1 MDSPLKSCS
10 AKPRWA
16 SDVAAIGSAK
26 DGEVGYMKAVE
37 KEIDAFISKVHVA
50 QAKAKKTAERH
61 GAAEG
66 AVNMVLEEEDDDQL
80 MAATERVKIRPAM
93 DSGSVANVLAPG
105 DLPCDIEVEPNT
117 TGKHFAGA
125 NNPRIEKY
133 GTCRTVIHGA
143 HGDVGCDWNVANVS
157 RPLNSVS
164 QVTGPADGDGKYDV
178 LFSNKRCIV
187 VPPGIVELLAKRLPV
202 TAEYPREGNLYIGDM
217 ELSTFG
223 GQGTGK

>member
-1 MDSPLKSCS
+1 M
-10 AKPRWA
+10 
-16 SDVAAIGSAK
+16 
-26 DGEVGYMKAVE
+26 
-37 KEIDAFISKVHVA
+37 
-50 QAKAKKTAERH
+50 
-61 GAAEG
+61 
-66 AVNMVLEEEDDDQL
+66 
-80 MAATERVKIRPAM
+80 
-93 DSGSVANVLAPG
+93 
-105 DLPCDIEVEPNT
+105 
-117 TGKHFAGA
+117 
-125 NNPRIEKY
+125 
-133 GTCRTVIHGA
+133 HGA

>member
-1 MDSPLKSCS
+1 MILD
-10 AKPRWA
+10 
-16 SDVAAIGSAK
+16 
-26 DGEVGYMKAVE
+26 
-37 KEIDAFISKVHVA
+37 
-50 QAKAKKTAERH
+50 
-61 GAAEG
+61 
-66 AVNMVLEEEDDDQL
+66 EDDDEQL
-80 MAATERVKIRPAM
+80 MAATERVRIKPAM

-105 DLPCDIEVEPNT
+105 DLPCDTEVEPNT

-125 NNPRIEKY
+125 NNSRIEKY
-133 GTCRTVIHGA
+133 GTCRTMMHGA
-143 HGDVGCDWNVANVS
+143 HGDVGCDWDVANVS